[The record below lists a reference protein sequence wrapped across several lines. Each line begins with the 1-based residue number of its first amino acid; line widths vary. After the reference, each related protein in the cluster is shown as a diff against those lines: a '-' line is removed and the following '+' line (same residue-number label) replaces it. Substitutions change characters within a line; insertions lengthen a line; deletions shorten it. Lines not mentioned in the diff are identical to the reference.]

1 MSKNRD
7 RQRANKRKYKP
18 EEYLDRNN
26 EFGFRD
32 ETPRL
37 AVKEIVNKGRGEK
50 ND

>member
-7 RQRANKRKYKP
+7 RQRTNKRKYKP

-37 AVKEIVNKGRGEK
+37 ALKEIINKEREVK
-50 ND
+50 K